1 MVNAMTHDQFVEM
14 TNVALAPINLRFVK
28 IRPRR
33 DRDRSVL
40 VLARQPG
47 FDEAKS
53 DDELATLIRSQLN
66 TAPAVAEATKNLDIT
81 LK

>member
-1 MVNAMTHDQFVEM
+1 MVNAMTHDRLVEM
-14 TNVALAPINLRFVK
+14 MNVALAPINLRFRK

-33 DRDRSVL
+33 DGDRSVL
-40 VLARQPG
+40 VLSRQPG

-53 DDELATLIRSQLN
+53 DAELATLIRSRLN
-66 TAPAVAEATKNLDIT
+66 ATPVIAEATKNLDIT

>member
-1 MVNAMTHDQFVEM
+1 MVNPLTHDRLVEM
-14 TNVALAPINLRFVK
+14 TNAALAPINLRFRT
-28 IRPRR
+28 IRPRG

-40 VLARQPG
+40 VLSRQPG

-53 DDELATLIRSQLN
+53 DAELVTLIRSRLN
-66 TAPAVAEATKNLDIT
+66 ATPAVAEATKDLDIT